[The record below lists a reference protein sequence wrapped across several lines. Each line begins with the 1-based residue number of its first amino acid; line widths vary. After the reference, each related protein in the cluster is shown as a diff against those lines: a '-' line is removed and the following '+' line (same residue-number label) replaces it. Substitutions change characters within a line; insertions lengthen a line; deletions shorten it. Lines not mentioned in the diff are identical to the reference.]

1 MHIRPTYGG
10 NNANA
15 TETVN
20 GTPAPVVNEI
30 PALVAKPHNDHED
43 TQSSSPTTNGTMI
56 HKNWPTANIPQRLL
70 RVNKVI
76 LFRIATCSK
85 EKRML
90 MKLATFSPIVAS
102 VHCLPELCYVTVCCV
117 AVICSVQLRQGVIL
131 HRSWWSTCAAAQSAS
146 RDLGCNMAASNQL
159 FWQSLHISVTYNS
172 YRHNMSHPFCSA
184 YRIMSE

>member
-131 HRSWWSTCAAAQSAS
+131 HRSWWSTCMRLHRARRAIWVATWRLATSCFDSLYTSLSRTTPTDTTCLTHSA
-146 RDLGCNMAASNQL
+146 
-159 FWQSLHISVTYNS
+159 LHI
-172 YRHNMSHPFCSA
+172 
-184 YRIMSE
+184 E